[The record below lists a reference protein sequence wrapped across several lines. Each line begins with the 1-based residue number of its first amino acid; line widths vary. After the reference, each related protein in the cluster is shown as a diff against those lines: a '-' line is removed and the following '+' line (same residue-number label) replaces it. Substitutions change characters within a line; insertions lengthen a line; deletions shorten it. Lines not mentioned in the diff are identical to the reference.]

1 MRRFFAAFA
10 YFLSLMLLSQI
21 AIGATEKEGEGVKNS
36 KSHFV
41 IESSAKK
48 PSPDEIADYLEQA
61 WQTFHDVFGVNPA
74 RVKVVISLT
83 SGSGAPSSQSDQE
96 RPAGSPE
103 HQMAWA
109 IKEGEALSSQS
120 FSDLSH
126 EITHIYFIDYMED
139 KGGMHQGNAW
149 LHEAV
154 ACYNERDPYRKNREQ
169 WARDHIKDR
178 IPFEQLFTMKNPQ
191 KENPM
196 VELTVKLHEKLARKE
211 ITVDDVNRQIS
222 EFATAHGAELAQTG
236 IRNMTYYSESLSIF
250 EFLLKTE
257 GKEFIRTMCQQLKKG
272 KSMAEIIQTLKAYPK
287 GISQVEQAWMAWVQ
301 SS

>member
-1 MRRFFAAFA
+1 MKPVFAAFA
-10 YFLSLMLLSQI
+10 FCFSLMLLSPI
-21 AIGATEKEGEGVKNS
+21 ANGATEKEDAGVKNP

-41 IESSAKK
+41 IVSSAKK
-48 PSPDEIADYLEQA
+48 PSPDEIAVYLEQA
-61 WQTFHDVFGVNPA
+61 WQTFHDVFGVDPA
-74 RVKVVISLT
+74 TVRVVISLT
-83 SGSGAPSSQSDQE
+83 SGSGAPSSSDQD
-96 RPAGSPE
+96 RPAGSPQ

-109 IKEGEALSSQS
+109 IKEGETLSSQT

-139 KGGMHQGNAW
+139 KGGMHQGHAW

-154 ACYNERDPYRKNREQ
+154 ACYSERDPYRKNREQ
-169 WARDHIKDR
+169 WARDHMNDR

-191 KENPM
+191 KENPL
-196 VELTVKLHEKLARKE
+196 VELTVKLHEKLARGE
-211 ITVDDVNRQIS
+211 IKVEELNRQIS
-222 EFATAHGAELAQTG
+222 EFATAHGAELGQAG

-257 GKEFIRTMCQQLKKG
+257 GKEFIRAMCQALKKG
-272 KSMAEIIQTLKAYPK
+272 KSMDEIIRGLKAYPK
-287 GISQVEQAWMAWVQ
+287 GLPQLEQAWMAWVQ